1 MTDQR
6 TDYISWD
13 DYFMGVAMLSAMRSK
28 DPSSQVGSCIVN
40 KDNRIVGIGYNGAPR
55 GFPDDQFPW
64 AREGELI
71 ETKYPFV
78 VHSEANAILNSTGS
92 LEGCRIYV
100 ALIPCNECA
109 KLIAQSGIKEVI
121 MMSDKH
127 KGLDAFKATPIT
139 FKHAGVKMRLYEPT
153 NDRLIVDFNRIK
165 N

>member
-1 MTDQR
+1 MTNQR

-40 KDNRIVGIGYNGAPR
+40 KNKRIVGIGYNGAPR
-55 GFPDDQFPW
+55 GFPDEDFPW
-64 AREGELI
+64 AREGKLL

-78 VHSEANAILNSTGS
+78 VHSEANAIINATENLD
-92 LEGCRIYV
+92 GCKIYV

-121 MMSDKH
+121 MISDKH
-127 KGLDAFKATPIT
+127 KDLDAFKATPTI
-139 FKHAGVKMRLYEPT
+139 FKHAGVKMRLYKPDNEK
-153 NDRLIVDFNRIK
+153 LIVDFNKIK
-165 N
+165 K